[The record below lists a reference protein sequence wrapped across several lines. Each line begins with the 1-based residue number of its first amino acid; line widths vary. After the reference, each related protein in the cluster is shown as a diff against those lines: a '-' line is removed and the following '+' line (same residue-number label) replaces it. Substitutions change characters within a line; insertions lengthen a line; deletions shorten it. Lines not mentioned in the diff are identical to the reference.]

1 MSCFLIF
8 SSIAFLCLLCVGFLA
23 ILVTEHLGNFMVV
36 CVSCPGLSSSVQG
49 CFVSMLWFHGSSAVS
64 ED

>member
-8 SSIAFLCLLCVGFLA
+8 SSIAFLCLLCVGFFA

-49 CFVSMLWFHGSSAVS
+49 CFVSN
-64 ED
+64 